1 MFDMTAVSLRIAALR
16 KQAGITQMEPADR
29 LGISYQAVSSWE
41 RGKTMPDIGKLPPPS
56 LCKKPP
62 VPVLALRKTETGGF
76 SIWKI

>member
-16 KQAGITQMEPADR
+16 KQAGITQMELADR

-41 RGKTMPDIGKLPPPS
+41 RGKTMPDIGKLPPPPCAKS
-56 LCKKPP
+56 PRSCPRPAKD
-62 VPVLALRKTETGGF
+62 RNGGF